1 MTSETVRDPL
11 KDDLLTPQNSV
22 LIIDYQPIQVA
33 SIGSMDHC
41 MLVHN
46 IVAVAKTAR
55 LYGLQVVPSTVNM
68 KTA

>member
-33 SIGSMDHC
+33 SIGSM
-41 MLVHN
+41 
-46 IVAVAKTAR
+46 I
-55 LYGLQVVPSTVNM
+55 TVCWF
-68 KTA
+68 TTLLP